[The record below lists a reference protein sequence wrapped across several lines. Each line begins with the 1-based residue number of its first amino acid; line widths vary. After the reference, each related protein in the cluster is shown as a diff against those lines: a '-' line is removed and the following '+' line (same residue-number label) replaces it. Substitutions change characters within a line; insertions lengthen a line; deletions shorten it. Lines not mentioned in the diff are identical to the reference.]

1 MLRTF
6 LIQAGVFLAP
16 FAAYA
21 LYLAVRRKPVR
32 AAESWTVPVL
42 VWCGGLALILTAVSL
57 LYLTHFSRA
66 PAGSTYVPP
75 HVENGQ
81 VVPGHFQ

>member
-6 LIQAGVFLAP
+6 LIQAAVFLAP

-21 LYLAVRRKPVR
+21 LYLAVRRRPVR
-32 AAESWTVPVL
+32 SAESWTAPVL
-42 VWCGGLALILTAVSL
+42 IWCGGLALILTAASL
-57 LYLTHFSRA
+57 LYFTHFSRA

-75 HVENGQ
+75 RVENGR
-81 VVPGHFQ
+81 VMPGYFK

>member
-1 MLRTF
+1 MFRTF
-6 LIQAGVFLAP
+6 LIQAGIFLAP

-21 LYLAVRRKPVR
+21 LYLVVRRRPVGS
-32 AAESWTVPVL
+32 AEHWTVPVL
-42 VWCGGLALILTAVSL
+42 VWCGGLALILTAASL
-57 LYLTHFSRA
+57 IYFAHFNRA

-75 HVENGQ
+75 HVENGR